1 MSETSIIFIEGLA
14 ATACAI
20 IVFCGSIW
28 LLLSLVTGA
37 RLAYFIT
44 ASVTLGVLVILGV
57 VWSLNPLGPVGQL
70 PKWDPVQYA
79 DSADK
84 INFGPASSYPDSPW
98 QPVNKNITT
107 EAQKGSLLE
116 SGASGGFG
124 DAISNGDVTVF
135 TTTSQGLINSD
146 LDRFLDQ
153 GGTTYGMVT
162 FQAVTGKGSV
172 VAVLKYD
179 PGNALGPPRQ
189 LTGLFVGL
197 FVLHLFGLSRAER
210 KARRTAVTETEGSA
224 T

>member
-1 MSETSIIFIEGLA
+1 MSETTIIFIEGIA

-28 LLLSLVTGA
+28 LLLTLVTGA

-57 VWSLNPLGPVGQL
+57 VWSLNPLGPVGDL
-70 PKWDPVQYA
+70 PKWNPVQYA
-79 DSADK
+79 DSVDG
-84 INFGPASSYPDSPW
+84 INFGPASSYPNSPW
-98 QPVNKNITT
+98 QPVNKNDVAQ
-107 EAQKGSLLE
+107 AQKGSLLE
-116 SGASGGFG
+116 SGASGAFG
-124 DAISNGDVTVF
+124 DAINNGDVKVF

-162 FQAVTGKGSV
+162 FEAVTGKGSA
-172 VAVLKYD
+172 VALLKYD

-189 LTGLFVGL
+189 LTGLFVLL
-197 FVLHLFGLSRAER
+197 FVGHLAGLSLSER
-210 KARRTAVTETEGSA
+210 KARRESA
-224 T
+224 LQPNGASA

>member
-1 MSETSIIFIEGLA
+1 MGETTIIFIEGLA
-14 ATACAI
+14 ATVCAI
-20 IVFCGSIW
+20 IVFCGSVW
-28 LLLSLVTGA
+28 LLLTLVTGA

-57 VWSLNPLGPVGQL
+57 VWSLNPLGPVGEL
-70 PKWDPVQYA
+70 PKWNPVQYA
-79 DSADK
+79 DSVDK

-98 QPVNKNITT
+98 TPVNKNDTAQ
-107 EAQKGSLLE
+107 AQKGSLLE

-124 DAISNGDVTVF
+124 DAINKGQVTVF

-162 FQAVTGKGSV
+162 FEAVTGKGSA
-172 VAVLKYD
+172 VALLKYD

-189 LTGLFVGL
+189 LTGWFVGL
-197 FVLHLFGLSRAER
+197 FVLHLFGLSWAER
-210 KARRTAVTETEGSA
+210 KARPQAKAPEGAA

>member
-1 MSETSIIFIEGLA
+1 VSETTIIFIEGIA

-28 LLLSLVTGA
+28 LLLTLVTGA
-37 RLAYFIT
+37 RLAYFIV

-57 VWSLNPLGPVGQL
+57 VWSLNPLGPVGAL
-70 PKWDPVQYA
+70 PKWNPVQYA
-79 DSADK
+79 DTADK
-84 INFGPASSYPDSPW
+84 IDFGPASSYPDSPW
-98 QPVNKNITT
+98 KPVDKNDVAQTNK
-107 EAQKGSLLE
+107 ASLLE
-116 SGASGGFG
+116 SGASGGFA
-124 DAISNGDVTVF
+124 DAISKGQVTVF
-135 TTTSQGLINSD
+135 TTTSQGLINGD

-153 GGTTYGMVT
+153 GSTTYGMVT

-189 LTGLFVGL
+189 LTAMFVGL

-210 KARRTAVTETEGSA
+210 KARRAATAPEGA
-224 T
+224 TT

>member
-1 MSETSIIFIEGLA
+1 MGETTIIFIEGIA

-28 LLLSLVTGA
+28 LLLTLVTGA
-37 RLAYFIT
+37 RLAYFIV
-44 ASVTLGVLVILGV
+44 ASVTFGVLVILGV
-57 VWSLNPLGPVGQL
+57 VWSLNPLGPVGAL
-70 PKWDPVQYA
+70 PKWNPVQYA
-79 DSADK
+79 DTVDK

-98 QPVNKNITT
+98 QPINKNDVK

-116 SGASGGFG
+116 SGGSAGFG
-124 DAISNGDVTVF
+124 DAINKGQVTVF

-153 GGTTYGMVT
+153 GSTTYGMVT
-162 FQAVTGKGSV
+162 FKAVTGKGTSV
-172 VAVLKYD
+172 ALLKYD

-210 KARRTAVTETEGSA
+210 KARRAATAPEGA
-224 T
+224 TT